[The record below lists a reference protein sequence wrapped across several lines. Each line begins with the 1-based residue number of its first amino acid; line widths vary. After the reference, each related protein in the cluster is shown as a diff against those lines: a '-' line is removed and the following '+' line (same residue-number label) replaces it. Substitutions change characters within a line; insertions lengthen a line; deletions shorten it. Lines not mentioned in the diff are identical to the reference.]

1 MINSTP
7 KKIEIQKLLDLNQQI
22 EGELSELE
30 ARIEQKQN
38 EYFSGTWNDGN
49 YATGWHRLEPAQS
62 KILLEVGPKDKKFSL
77 SSVYSRPSLYLGS
90 IDNRKLSVF

>member
-30 ARIEQKQN
+30 ARIEQK
-38 EYFSGTWNDGN
+38 
-49 YATGWHRLEPAQS
+49 
-62 KILLEVGPKDKKFSL
+62 
-77 SSVYSRPSLYLGS
+77 
-90 IDNRKLSVF
+90 